1 MPAESGD
8 IATDKLDRI
17 IGNLLRAGVIL
28 SGSIVLLGG
37 LIYLSRHGSEAPAYH
52 VFRGE
57 PSDLR
62 TIRGV
67 IQDVQAVRA
76 RGIIQLGLLLLIA
89 TPVARVAFLVY
100 AFARRKDWMYSA
112 IALSVL
118 ALLAYSLSSGHS

>member
-100 AFARRKDWMYSA
+100 AFARRKDWTYSA